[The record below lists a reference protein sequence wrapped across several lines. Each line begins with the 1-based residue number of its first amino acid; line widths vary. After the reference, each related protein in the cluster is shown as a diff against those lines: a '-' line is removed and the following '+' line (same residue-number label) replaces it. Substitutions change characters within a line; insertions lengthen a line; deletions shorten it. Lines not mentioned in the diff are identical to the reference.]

1 MTVSAEVASVLAVVT
16 HHVRGLTL
24 QLNNFD
30 REVLLAYTEDLEIA
44 EDGLLGFG
52 VAVDF
57 DAQEIAL
64 VLPVELT
71 LHEQE
76 RERGFRLHIR

>member
-1 MTVSAEVASVLAVVT
+1 MG
-16 HHVRGLTL
+16 GLTL

-30 REVLLAYTEDLEIA
+30 REVLLAYTEDLEVA

-52 VAVDF
+52 MTIDF
-57 DAQEIAL
+57 DAQEVAL

-76 RERGFRLHIR
+76 RERGSKLHTQQNVPRRR